1 MEKSTSLL
9 HNEAS
14 IKSVMNYRLFSF
26 EKNLIIQTWK
36 TNQYFVIDLRTLS

>member
-9 HNEAS
+9 YNDAS
-14 IKSVMNYRLFSF
+14 TKPVMNWRLYSF